1 MGYLLSFRFH
11 PAGEEIINLLNEKG
25 LDPDFS
31 VQTIYK
37 VDEYYFDPLT
47 IILKNCDNYRVTIW
61 HLILEIMLQ
70 KIFFQGKNC
79 DNYRVTI
86 WHLILEIMLQKIFFQ
101 GTELQLFLRTL
112 VA

>member
-1 MGYLLSFRFH
+1 MLYIRNKSKINASYLRIFTSGETYSEPMLSIGCYFR
-11 PAGEEIINLLNEKG
+11 
-25 LDPDFS
+25 
-31 VQTIYK
+31 
-37 VDEYYFDPLT
+37 
-47 IILKNCDNYRVTIW
+47 KNCDNYRVTIW